1 MAWRSATEIDRWIES
16 APTVMT
22 GAEQEHERRV
32 MADIGSRGVG
42 VWSLEPRAAPLVERI
57 RSIVGDLAAGPTRPQ
72 LHEQLTELFA
82 IFGRHGYTADE
93 LATSRSLSVGYVL
106 APVFGADGQPRY
118 QIDLHLLRPTM
129 SKAAL
134 DRVLERVLESAA
146 LLTRVIGCA
155 WPETLNP
162 LRVPARP

>member
-1 MAWRSATEIDRWIES
+1 MAWRPSTEVDQWIES

-22 GAEQEHERRV
+22 SAEREHERRV
-32 MADIGSRGVG
+32 MADICSRGVG

-93 LATSRSLSVGYVL
+93 LATCRTLSVGYVL

-118 QIDLHLLRPTM
+118 QIDLHLLRPAM
-129 SKAAL
+129 SRAAL
-134 DRVLERVLESAA
+134 ERVLERVLESAA
-146 LLTRVIGCA
+146 LLTRVIGCE
-155 WPETLNP
+155 WPVTLRA
-162 LRVPARP
+162 LKVPARP

>member
-1 MAWRSATEIDRWIES
+1 
-16 APTVMT
+16 
-22 GAEQEHERRV
+22 

-57 RSIVGDLAAGPTRPQ
+57 RSIVGDLGADPTRPQ

-93 LATSRSLSVGYVL
+93 LASCRTLSVGYVL

-129 SKAAL
+129 SRAAL
-134 DRVLERVLESAA
+134 ERVLERVLESAA
-146 LLTRVIGCA
+146 LLTRVIGCE
-155 WPETLNP
+155 WPETLRTLTAP
-162 LRVPARP
+162 GRP